1 MFASA
6 AIARM
11 VARSNPDSANR
22 CRAAARIT
30 ALVSAEDL
38 RMPTSVGQQV
48 LTWRRNARIVDA
60 NKRWHSEEGDKM
72 YDTDVLIVG
81 AGPSGLT
88 LAASLVKK
96 GVATTV
102 VDRQP
107 AGANTSRAAVVNA
120 RTLEVLE
127 DLDVARR
134 LVKEGIKAP
143 RFSIRDRARTLIPI
157 DFSELP
163 TDYPYSLMVPQST
176 TEKLLLDRL
185 VELGGSVLRPK
196 TLSSITQDADGVT
209 ATFDDGD
216 TIRARYAVG
225 ADGIHS
231 TVREQA
237 GIGFEGGAYGESF
250 MLADV
255 RLTGEV
261 PLDEVILFWAKEGL
275 TVVAPLPGDIFRI
288 VAPVAD
294 APEEP
299 SALYVQQILDSRGPG
314 AGRMVVTDVIWGSR
328 FRIHHRVADTY
339 RTGRLLL
346 SGDAAH
352 VHSPAG
358 GQGMNLGIQDA
369 VALADA
375 LAGVLGGAPE
385 STLDDYSAARRPI
398 AQQVVEMTDR
408 LTRLATLPR
417 AARPVR
423 NAAIGMAGRIPAVRR
438 ALAMRL
444 SGLVYR

>member
-1 MFASA
+1 M
-6 AIARM
+6 
-11 VARSNPDSANR
+11 N
-22 CRAAARIT
+22 
-30 ALVSAEDL
+30 
-38 RMPTSVGQQV
+38 
-48 LTWRRNARIVDA
+48 
-60 NKRWHSEEGDKM
+60 
-72 YDTDVLIVG
+72 DTDVLIVG

-88 LAASLVKK
+88 LAASLVQR
-96 GVATTV
+96 GIATTV
-102 VDRQP
+102 VDAQP

-120 RTLEVLE
+120 RTLEVL
-127 DLDVARR
+127 DGLDVARR
-134 LVKEGIKAP
+134 LVKEGVQAP
-143 RFSIRDRARTLIPI
+143 RFTIRDGRRTLIPI
-157 DFSELP
+157 DFSALS
-163 TDYPYSLMVPQST
+163 TDYPYSLMVPQAT
-176 TEKLLLDRL
+176 TERLLLDRL
-185 VELGGSVLRPK
+185 TELGGAVIRPK
-196 TLSSITQDADGVT
+196 TLTAVTQDADGVT
-209 ATFDDGD
+209 ATFEDGD
-216 TIRARYAVG
+216 AIRARYIVG

-237 GIGFEGGAYGESF
+237 GIGFAGGVYEESF
-250 MLADV
+250 TLADV
-255 RLTGEV
+255 RLRGEA
-261 PLDEVILFWAKEGL
+261 PADEVILFWAKAGL

-299 SALYVQQILDSRGPG
+299 STAFIQQLLDDRGFG

-339 RTGRLLL
+339 RAGRVLLA
-346 SGDAAH
+346 GDAAH

-375 LAGVLGGAPE
+375 LADVLGGAPD
-385 STLDDYSAARRPI
+385 SVLDDYSAARRPI

-417 AARPVR
+417 AARPIR
-423 NAAIGMAGRIPAVRR
+423 NAAIGVLGRIPAIQR

>member
-1 MFASA
+1 
-6 AIARM
+6 
-11 VARSNPDSANR
+11 
-22 CRAAARIT
+22 
-30 ALVSAEDL
+30 
-38 RMPTSVGQQV
+38 
-48 LTWRRNARIVDA
+48 
-60 NKRWHSEEGDKM
+60 M
-72 YDTDVLIVG
+72 YDTDVLVVG

-88 LAASLVKK
+88 LAASLVKR

-134 LVKEGIKAP
+134 LVKEGIQAP

-157 DFSELP
+157 DFTELP

-185 VELGGSVLRPK
+185 LELGGSVIRPK
-196 TLSSITQDADGVT
+196 TVTSITQDADGVT

-216 TIRARYAVG
+216 VIRARYAVG

-231 TVREQA
+231 IVRKQA

-255 RLTGEV
+255 RLSGEA
-261 PLDEVILFWAKEGL
+261 PLDEVILFWAKAGM
-275 TVVAPLPGDIFRI
+275 TVVAPLPGDVFRI
-288 VAPVAD
+288 VAPVAE

-299 SALYVQQILDSRGPG
+299 SAAFVQQILDSRGAG

-339 RTGRLLL
+339 RAGRLLL

-352 VHSPAG
+352 MHSPAG
-358 GQGMNLGIQDA
+358 GQGMNLGIQDG

-375 LAGVLGGAPE
+375 LARVLAGEPD
-385 STLDDYSAARRPI
+385 SVLDDYSAARRPI
-398 AQQVVEMTDR
+398 AQQVVEMTHR

-417 AARPVR
+417 AARPLR
-423 NAAIGMAGRIPAVRR
+423 NVFIGIAGRVPSVRR